1 MPQQVGV
8 IAIRRRRERIQI
20 CLMRR
25 KSVEAWGIPKGF
37 IDRGSTPEEAG
48 LNEAWEEVG
57 LSGQILGDA
66 VGSYRYRKWGNRF
79 TVTVFIMRVQ
89 TTHRSWDEMDYR
101 ARTWVS
107 PTDARVLLEDHPVRP
122 LLNIA
127 IRQFQ
132 RRDRPRR
139 RVTRRRR

>member
-1 MPQQVGV
+1 MPQQTGV
-8 IAIRRRRERIQI
+8 IPIRRRREGVQV

-25 KSVEAWGIPKGF
+25 KHADGWGIPKGF
-37 IDRGSTPEEAG
+37 IDRGSTPEEAA

-79 TVTVFIMRVQ
+79 TVTAFVMKVQ

-101 ARTWVS
+101 ERTWVS
-107 PTDARVLLEDHPVRP
+107 PAEARVLLEDHPVR
-122 LLNIA
+122 
-127 IRQFQ
+127 
-132 RRDRPRR
+132 
-139 RVTRRRR
+139 